1 MDLPRPEQALLPRPS
16 RLSTRTGHL
25 RLDHTTRLRVTP
37 GAEPA
42 AALLRTLLAPA
53 TGLRL
58 EASPDGAFVLALDPA
73 LTGLGDEGYGLTV
86 SPRGALLRAAR
97 PAGLLRGVQTVRQL
111 LPYEALSGRP
121 VRGVPWELP
130 AVEITDVPRHPW
142 RGSMLDVARHFQPV
156 SYLRRYVDL
165 LALHKLNVLHLHLTD
180 DQGWR
185 MPVAAHPRLTEVGGW
200 RAQSMTGPAGS
211 DRFDGVPHGGAY
223 TRAELRAL
231 VAYAAG
237 RGVTVVPETGVPGH
251 VRAALAAHPEL
262 GTDPGRRLDVWTHWG
277 VCENVLGTDDHVL
290 DFFRT
295 VLDEV
300 MDVFPSPHVHLGGD
314 ECPTTEWE
322 RSPAARARA
331 AREGLPGPRALHPWF
346 IARMAEHVVRAGR
359 RPVVWAENGVTLPL
373 ECTVMS
379 WREPGHARAAAQRGH
394 RVVHA
399 DHRATYFD
407 YARGDGPGEPPAQ
420 PGGIVDLR
428 AVYDVDLAPPT
439 PDPEVAARVLGAQGQ
454 LWTEFVATAE
464 HIEYLTYPRLC
475 ALAERVWDGTSGW
488 HDFNARLDGHRARLD
503 ALDVPHARPPV
514 AGHPPRRSP
523 APHTTHRR
531 SRTGGSPTGRT
542 HG

>member
-1 MDLPRPEQALLPRPS
+1 MELPRPELALVPRP
-16 RLSTRTGHL
+16 RRISTRSGRF
-25 RLDHTTRLRVTP
+25 RLDATTRLRVTP
-37 GAEPA
+37 GAEA
-42 AALLRTLLAPA
+42 AANLLRTLLAPA

-58 EASPDGAFVLALDPA
+58 EAAADGAFVLALDPA

-86 SPRGALLRAAR
+86 SPKGALLRAAH

-111 LPYEALSGRP
+111 LPYDALSERP
-121 VRGVPWELP
+121 VRGVAWDLP
-130 AVEITDVPRHPW
+130 AVEITDVPRHAW

-156 SYLRRYVDL
+156 PYLRRYVDL
-165 LALHKLNVLHLHLTD
+165 MALHKLNVFHLHLTD

-185 MPVAAHPRLTEVGGW
+185 MPVAAYPRLTEVGG
-200 RAQSMTGPAGS
+200 RRTESMAGPAGS

-223 TRAELRAL
+223 TRAELREL
-231 VAYAAG
+231 VAYAAE
-237 RGVTVVPETGVPGH
+237 RGVTVLPETGVPGH

-262 GTDPGRRLDVWTHWG
+262 GTDPARRLDVWTHWG

-300 MDVFPSPHVHLGGD
+300 MDVFPSPYVHIGGD

-346 IARMAEHVVRAGR
+346 IARMAGHLVRAGR
-359 RPVVWAENGVTLPL
+359 RPVVWAENDVPLPL

-379 WREPGHARAAAQRGH
+379 WRDPGHARAAAERGH
-394 RVVHA
+394 DVVHA
-399 DHRATYFD
+399 DHRTTYFD
-407 YARGDGPGEPPAQ
+407 YARGHGTEEPPGQ
-420 PGGIVDLR
+420 PGTVVDLR
-428 AVYDVDLAPPT
+428 TVYDVDLAPPT
-439 PDPEVAARVLGAQGQ
+439 PDPRVASRVLGAQGQ
-454 LWTEFVATAE
+454 LWTEFVQTPE

-488 HDFNARLDGHRARLD
+488 RDFTARLTGHRARLD
-503 ALDVPHARPPV
+503 ALNVPHAAPPPTV
-514 AGHPPRRSP
+514 SLPPRV
-523 APHTTHRR
+523 
-531 SRTGGSPTGRT
+531 GGVR
-542 HG
+542 

>member
-1 MDLPRPEQALLPRPS
+1 MDLPRPELALVPRPR
-16 RLSTRTGHL
+16 RLSTRAGRF
-25 RLDHTTRLRVTP
+25 RLDDTTRLRVTP
-37 GAEPA
+37 GAGPA

-53 TGLRL
+53 TGLPL
-58 EASPDGAFVLALDPA
+58 PTAADGAFVLALDPA

-86 SPRGALLRAAR
+86 SPRGVLLRAAR

-130 AVEITDVPRHPW
+130 AVEITDVPRYAW

-165 LALHKLNVLHLHLTD
+165 MALHKLNVFHLHLTD

-185 MPVAAHPRLTEVGGW
+185 MPVAAYPRLTEVGGA
-200 RAQSMTGPAGS
+200 RAESMAGPAGS
-211 DRFDGVPHGGAY
+211 DRFDGVPHGGSY
-223 TRAELRAL
+223 TRAELRDL
-231 VAYAAG
+231 VVYAAE
-237 RGVTVVPETGVPGH
+237 RGVSVLPEIGLPGH

-262 GTDPGRRLDVWTHWG
+262 GTDPGRRLGVWTHWG

-300 MDVFPSPHVHLGGD
+300 MDVFPAPYVHIGGD
-314 ECPTTEWE
+314 ECPTVEWE
-322 RSPAARARA
+322 RSAAARARA
-331 AREGLPGPRALHPWF
+331 ALEGLPGPRALHPWF
-346 IARMAEHVVRAGR
+346 IARMSEHLVGAGR

-373 ECTVMS
+373 DCTVMS
-379 WREPGHARAAAQRGH
+379 WREPGHAHAAARRGH
-394 RVVHA
+394 EVVHA

-407 YARGDGPGEPPAQ
+407 YPRGPGPGEPPGQ

-428 AVYDVDLAPPT
+428 AVYDVHLTPPAPV
-439 PDPEVAARVLGAQGQ
+439 DASRVLGAQGQ
-454 LWTEFVATAE
+454 LWTEFVPTGA
-464 HIEYLTYPRLC
+464 HVEYLTYPRLC

-488 HDFNARLDGHRARLD
+488 RDFTSRLAGHRARLD
-503 ALDVPHARPPV
+503 ALDVPHADP
-514 AGHPPRRSP
+514 P
-523 APHTTHRR
+523 APVPTLHTPSFTPPTLPHPRKPCR
-531 SRTGGSPTGRT
+531 KDSR
-542 HG
+542 